1 MKVDINQRRL
11 DAFYK
16 YEKGLTP
23 EQRDIF
29 LQTLMEKASN
39 VMIREVI
46 EELNIEVE

>member
-1 MKVDINQRRL
+1 MSRDINQRRL

-16 YEKGLTP
+16 YEKNITP
-23 EQRDIF
+23 EQREVF
-29 LQTLMEKASN
+29 LKTLMEKASN